1 MRMKKTLLLLLFL
14 AATTAN
20 AQKRPIQVV
29 EEKIPNR
36 LALYAVNENDEDF
49 DVKITIAGTNF
60 RQSKARPR
68 FIRVPGASK
77 VHLKTIMLMRGK
89 NPSYTYD
96 LVVNDSLSNRA
107 LRKEATPI
115 KIRPD
120 KNITVYVP
128 EMCNQCDSLI
138 QSLADS
144 KYLFDIHKLGENVEM
159 KEQLN
164 RSFANTVQLDS
175 LETPIINLGGKLF
188 MRINN
193 YEDLISKLD
202 FEDQK

>member
-1 MRMKKTLLLLLFL
+1 MKKTLPFLLFL
-14 AATTAN
+14 VLSVAS
-20 AQKRPIQVV
+20 AQKRPIKVV

-36 LALYAVNENDEDF
+36 LALYAINENDEDY
-49 DVKITIAGTNF
+49 DVKITITGTNF

-77 VHLKTIMLMRGK
+77 VHLKTLMLMRGK

-96 LVVNDSLSNRA
+96 LVVNDSLSKRA
-107 LRKEATPI
+107 LRKEAKPI
-115 KIRPD
+115 KIKPD

-138 QSLADS
+138 ASLSES
-144 KYLFDIHKLGENVEM
+144 KYLFDLHKLEERSDM

-164 RSFANTVQLDS
+164 RSFANRIQLDS

-188 MRINN
+188 TKIDN
-193 YEDLISKLD
+193 YDDLITKLE
-202 FEDQK
+202 FEDQ

>member
-1 MRMKKTLLLLLFL
+1 MKKSLLLFFL
-14 AATTAN
+14 LVTIATI
-20 AQKRPIQVV
+20 AQKRPIKVV

-49 DVKITIAGTNF
+49 DVKITISGTNF
-60 RQSKARPR
+60 RQSKAKPR

-89 NPSYTYD
+89 TPSYTYD
-96 LVVNDSLSNRA
+96 LVVNDSLSKRA
-107 LRKEATPI
+107 LRKEATAI
-115 KIRPD
+115 KIKPE
-120 KNITVYVP
+120 KTITVYVP
-128 EMCNQCDSLI
+128 EKCNQCDSLI
-138 QSLADS
+138 QSLAES
-144 KYLFDIHKLGENVEM
+144 KYLFEMHKLGENVEM

-188 MRINN
+188 TRINN
-193 YEDLISKLD
+193 YDDLLSKLD
-202 FEDQK
+202 FEDQE

>member
-1 MRMKKTLLLLLFL
+1 MKKALLLLLFL
-14 AATTAN
+14 ALSTAN
-20 AQKRPIQVV
+20 AQKRPIKVV

-49 DVKITIAGTNF
+49 DVKITISGTNF
-60 RQSKARPR
+60 RQSKAKPR

-96 LVVNDSLSNRA
+96 LVVNDSLSKRA
-107 LRKEATPI
+107 LRREATPI

-128 EMCNQCDSLI
+128 EMCEQCDSLLL
-138 QSLADS
+138 SLSES
-144 KYLFDIHKLGENVEM
+144 KYLFDSHKLGENVEM

-164 RSFANTVQLDS
+164 RSFANSVELDS
-175 LETPIINLGGKLF
+175 LKTPIINLGGKLF

-193 YEDLISKLD
+193 YDDLISKLD
-202 FEDQK
+202 FEDQE

>member
-1 MRMKKTLLLLLFL
+1 MKKSLLLFFL
-14 AATTAN
+14 LVTIATI
-20 AQKRPIQVV
+20 AQERPIKVV

-49 DVKITIAGTNF
+49 DVKITISGTNF
-60 RQSKARPR
+60 RQSKAKPR

-89 NPSYTYD
+89 TPSYTYD
-96 LVVNDSLSNRA
+96 LVVNDSLSKRA
-107 LRKEATPI
+107 LRKEATAI
-115 KIRPD
+115 KIKPK
-120 KNITVYVP
+120 KNITIYVP
-128 EMCNQCDSLI
+128 EKCNQCDSLL
-138 QSLADS
+138 QSLAES
-144 KYLFDIHKLGENVEM
+144 KYLFEMHKLGENVEM

-188 MRINN
+188 TRINN

-202 FEDQK
+202 FEEQE

>member
-1 MRMKKTLLLLLFL
+1 MKKIVLLLLFL
-14 AATTAN
+14 AAATAN

-49 DVKITIAGTNF
+49 DVKITITGTNF

-68 FIRVPGASK
+68 FIRVPGATK

-89 NPSYTYD
+89 SPSYTYD

-115 KIRPD
+115 KVRPD

-138 QSLADS
+138 QSLSDS
-144 KYLFDIHKLGENVEM
+144 KYLFDIHKLVENNEM

-188 MRINN
+188 TRINN

-202 FEDQK
+202 FEDQN

>member
-1 MRMKKTLLLLLFL
+1 MKKTLPFLLFL
-14 AATTAN
+14 VLSVAS
-20 AQKRPIQVV
+20 AQKRPIKVV

-36 LALYAVNENDEDF
+36 LALYAVNENDEDY
-49 DVKITIAGTNF
+49 DVKITITGTNF

-77 VHLKTIMLMRGK
+77 VHLKTLMLMRGK

-96 LVVNDSLSNRA
+96 LVVNDSLSKRA
-107 LRKEATPI
+107 LRKEAKPI
-115 KIRPD
+115 KIKPD

-138 QSLADS
+138 ASLSES
-144 KYLFDIHKLGENVEM
+144 KYLFDLHKLEERSDM

-164 RSFANTVQLDS
+164 RSFANRIQLDS

-188 MRINN
+188 TKIDN
-193 YEDLISKLD
+193 YDDLITKLE
-202 FEDQK
+202 FEDQ